1 MRKSCNYYI
10 ETPRKSTIVIRER
23 HVVLLFTRKY
33 RIHWLCFPTFFKLF
47 YIFEFS
53 RDSWTDLQPLVLIIN
68 VSFRDAIKE
77 RRQTIR
83 CWKWFQ
89 LCLFGS
95 DSEYSVYS
103 LNTTT
108 RETQQ
113 DVHSLNATSSERETQ
128 QDIQALV
135 GFRVQV
141 KEELWFQTRQNCV
154 HLRLW

>member
-1 MRKSCNYYI
+1 M
-10 ETPRKSTIVIRER
+10 
-23 HVVLLFTRKY
+23 
-33 RIHWLCFPTFFKLF
+33 
-47 YIFEFS
+47 
-53 RDSWTDLQPLVLIIN
+53 LIIN

-77 RRQTIR
+77 RRQKIR

-95 DSEYSVYS
+95 EHSVYS

-128 QDIQALV
+128 QDIQVV

-141 KEELWFQTRQNCV
+141 KEEL
-154 HLRLW
+154 